1 MHIIQ
6 DVSAV
11 TLNKVWHGRRGKM
24 VKKVEFVMTNGS
36 VKVQVNECV
45 LPVVGEHIQTL
56 LPDTAKTNRKSR

>member
-24 VKKVEFVMTNGS
+24 VKKVEFVMTNGA
-36 VKVQVNECV
+36 VEVQVNECV
-45 LPVVGEHIQTL
+45 LPVL
-56 LPDTAKTNRKSR
+56 